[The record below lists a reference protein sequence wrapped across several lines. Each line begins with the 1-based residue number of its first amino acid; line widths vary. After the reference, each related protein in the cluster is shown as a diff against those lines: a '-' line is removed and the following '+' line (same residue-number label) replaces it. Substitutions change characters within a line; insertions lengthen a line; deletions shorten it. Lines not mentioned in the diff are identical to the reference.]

1 MLTWI
6 LASAAGTYVPVAV
19 GAILGAVG
27 SLVFIVRATGR
38 EDRFRWSRTDA
49 RRERLH
55 AVRSVMSMF
64 AVIAWSCLILAIII
78 GEAAFTALTGA
89 TALIAGA
96 GLIYVWT
103 WRGDS

>member
-1 MLTWI
+1 MNWI
-6 LASAAGTYVPVAV
+6 VASAAGTYVPVAV

-27 SLVFIVRATGR
+27 CLVFIVRATSR
-38 EDRFRWSRTDA
+38 EDRLRWSRTDA
-49 RRERLH
+49 RRERLL
-55 AVRSVMSMF
+55 AVRSVMVVF

-89 TALIAGA
+89 TALISAA

-103 WRGDS
+103 WRGGS